1 MPFQGSFQ
9 VGGKPNNPFGS
20 IISLLIIIGVFILLF
35 FMVSGFIKLLYLVA
49 PVLLIATLL
58 INYRLV
64 ADYVLGVFETFQT
77 DILMGVVKVLFSVF
91 CYPFVIGWLFAK
103 AMFYRK
109 VTKLQKDLQQ
119 QMGTLNETQQNT
131 QFTEYEEISS
141 DLNTAET
148 SEKAPEKTPE
158 KPIIIELP
166 PKQDPLRDDFDQ
178 LFK

>member
-20 IISLLIIIGVFILLF
+20 IISLLMIIGVFIVLF

-77 DILMGVVKVLFSVF
+77 DILMGIVKVLFSVF

-109 VTKLQKDLQQ
+109 VIKLQKDLEQ
-119 QMGTLNETQQNT
+119 QMGTLHETQHNT
-131 QFTEYEEISS
+131 QFTDYEEISS
-141 DLNTAET
+141 DLNTDKT
-148 SEKAPEKTPE
+148 PEKTPE
-158 KPIIIELP
+158 KPIIIESP

>member
-20 IISLLIIIGVFILLF
+20 IFSLLMIVAVLVLLI
-35 FMVSGFIKLLYLVA
+35 FMVTGFIKLLYLIA
-49 PVLLIATLL
+49 PLLLIATLL

-64 ADYVLGVFETFQT
+64 ADYVMGVFETFRT
-77 DILMGVVKVLFSVF
+77 DIPMGIVKVLFSVF

-109 VTKLQKDLQQ
+109 VTKLQKDLEQ
-119 QMGTLNETQQNT
+119 QMGTLTETHKT
-131 QFTEYEEISS
+131 AQFTEYEEISS
-141 DLNTAET
+141 DLNTDEKP
-148 SEKAPEKTPE
+148 EKAPE

>member
-1 MPFQGSFQ
+1 MPFQRSFQ

-20 IISLLIIIGVFILLF
+20 IFSLLIIIGIFILLI
-35 FMVSGFIKLLYLVA
+35 FMVTGFIKLLYLVA

-64 ADYVLGVFETFQT
+64 ADYVMGVFETFKT
-77 DILMGVVKVLFSVF
+77 DIVFGIVKVVFSVF

-109 VTKLQKDLQQ
+109 VTKIQKDLEQ
-119 QMGTLNETQQNT
+119 QMGLS
-131 QFTEYEEISS
+131 TEKSITEVTDYEEISS
-141 DLNTAET
+141 DLNTDEPPKKTSQKKPET
-148 SEKAPEKTPE
+148 
-158 KPIIIELP
+158 PIIIELP
-166 PKQDPLRDDFDQ
+166 KPKDPLRDDFDQ

>member
-1 MPFQGSFQ
+1 MPFQRTFQ

-20 IISLLIIIGVFILLF
+20 IISLLIIIGVLVLLI
-35 FMVSGFIKLLYLVA
+35 FMVTGFIKLLYLVA

-58 INYRLV
+58 INYRIV
-64 ADYVLGVFETFQT
+64 ADYVMGVFETFQT
-77 DILMGVVKVLFSVF
+77 DVLYGIVKVLFSVF
-91 CYPFVIGWLFAK
+91 CYPFVIGGLFAK

-109 VTKLQKDLQQ
+109 VTKIQKDIEQ
-119 QMGTLNETQQNT
+119 QMGTFTESHEQT
-131 QFTEYEEISS
+131 QFTDYEEISS
-141 DLNTAET
+141 DLNTDEP
-148 SEKAPEKTPE
+148 SEKAPE